1 MADDEQDKKNVG
13 RYVNCWSAFFGI
25 KASAK
30 CINVNAIA
38 YAIFM

>member
-1 MADDEQDKKNVG
+1 MLIAEVL
-13 RYVNCWSAFFGI
+13 FFGI